1 MPRANAVPAPAAWLG
16 AAGTLPLIG
25 SAVAVWLGS
34 PWTAELAV
42 RLAVA
47 YGAVILSFL
56 GGTFW
61 GFAATPG
68 QRDLA
73 QADFGASRFVTRH
86 LFALS
91 VVPSLIA
98 WIAVV
103 LAPLAA
109 LIILTIAFTGMLML
123 DYWTWTNG
131 TAPPWWMWLRVPLST
146 IVVLCLLAIAA
157 SPQV

>member
-1 MPRANAVPAPAAWLG
+1 MTRANATPAPAAWLG

-25 SAVAVWLGS
+25 GAVAAWLGS

-61 GFAATPG
+61 GFAARPG
-68 QRDLA
+68 QRNREHERLA
-73 QADFGASRFVTRH
+73 ASQPATRH

-91 VVPSLIA
+91 IVPPLVA
-98 WIAVV
+98 WVAVV
-103 LAPLAA
+103 LAPLIA
-109 LIILTIAFTGMLML
+109 LIILAIAFAATLVL
-123 DYWTWTNG
+123 DHWTWAKG
-131 TAPPWWMWLRVPLST
+131 LAPSWWMWLRVPLST
-146 IVVLCLLAIAA
+146 VVLLCLIAIAA